1 MSAHLQVRME
11 DIHFDGST
19 FADNLFQGAVFIDC
33 YFPKADLRGAFFEGI
48 TMQERKKN
56 KWHPECRFRSSAQ
69 IVQRMCSECAENVYG
84 DSHCAEYVKPMNESP
99 C

>member
-1 MSAHLQVRME
+1 ME

-56 KWHPECRFRSSAQ
+56 EWHP
-69 IVQRMCSECAENVYG
+69 
-84 DSHCAEYVKPMNESP
+84 
-99 C
+99 